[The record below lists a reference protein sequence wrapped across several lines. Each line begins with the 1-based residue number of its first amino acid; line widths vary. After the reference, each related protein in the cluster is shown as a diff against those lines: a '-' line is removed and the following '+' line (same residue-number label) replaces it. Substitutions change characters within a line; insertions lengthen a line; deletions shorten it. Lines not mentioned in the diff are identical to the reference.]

1 MTALDPAA
9 FFAALADPTRLAL
22 VRLLASL
29 PEGHQQCVRALA
41 WRLGVSQPAVSQH
54 LRVLSRIG
62 LVHGERNGPRVHY
75 RLDRARLLEGQAL
88 LQVIHDTPRV
98 APERPPEAVRQGG
111 RTRGGC
117 GPPRQAHESGQ
128 SGRSSTADPETI

>member
-1 MTALDPAA
+1 MTDLDPAA

-75 RLDRARLLEGQAL
+75 RLDRAGLLQGQAL
-88 LQVIHDTPRV
+88 LQAIHDTPRV
-98 APERPPEAVRQGG
+98 APERPPEAECRRGAGQHRPRAYKDTEAG
-111 RTRGGC
+111 R
-117 GPPRQAHESGQ
+117 GPGEAANS
-128 SGRSSTADPETI
+128 RSI